1 MLIFVL
7 CNKRYVKFK
16 LFLHKLKGLAV
27 NVFEDM
33 NSPEYVFSDEKGN
46 HRAMFF
52 LRNML
57 TVAFVLPHC
66 FDVLVPFVYYLT
78 EQSTVLIGDV
88 TKQLERI
95 KPSTCRTVSHVFL

>member
-7 CNKRYVKFK
+7 WNKRYVKFK

-46 HRAMFF
+46 HGAIFF

-57 TVAFVLPHC
+57 TVAFVLSHC
-66 FDVLVPFVYYLT
+66 FHVLVSSVYYLT
-78 EQSTVLIGDV
+78 AQITVFIDDV
-88 TKQLERI
+88 T
-95 KPSTCRTVSHVFL
+95 

>member
-46 HRAMFF
+46 HGAMFF

-57 TVAFVLPHC
+57 TVAFVLSHC
-66 FDVLVPFVYYLT
+66 FHVLVSIVYYLT
-78 EQSTVLIGDV
+78 EQSTVLIDDV
-88 TKQLERI
+88 T
-95 KPSTCRTVSHVFL
+95 

>member
-1 MLIFVL
+1 MLTFVL

-33 NSPEYVFSDEKGN
+33 NSHEYLFSDEKGN
-46 HRAMFF
+46 HGAMFF

-57 TVAFVLPHC
+57 TVVFVLPHC
-66 FDVLVPFVYYLT
+66 FDVLVSFVYYLT
-78 EQSTVLIGDV
+78 EQSAVLIDDV
-88 TKQLERI
+88 T
-95 KPSTCRTVSHVFL
+95 